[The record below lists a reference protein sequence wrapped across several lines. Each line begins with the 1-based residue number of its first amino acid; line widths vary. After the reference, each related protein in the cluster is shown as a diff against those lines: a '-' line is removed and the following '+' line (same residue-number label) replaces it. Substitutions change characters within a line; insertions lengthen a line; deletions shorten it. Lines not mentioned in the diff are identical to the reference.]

1 MVLRRPSE
9 LAALTVQV
17 PDGSNFASLLQKVFN
32 SLFSGCFV
40 HDSVVHV
47 GYSAFA
53 VNQRREGHPVE
64 SVLLAQSLVANH
76 DRVGSPFSL

>member
-1 MVLRRPSE
+1 MMVNYSSQAE
-9 LAALTVQV
+9 LSVRGVFEGLPKES
-17 PDGSNFASLLQKVFN
+17 PDFLLSGSLIHQTR
-32 SLFSGCFV
+32 
-40 HDSVVHV
+40 VHV